1 MTEEKI
7 DKTSVTFLATYPPRK
22 CGIGTFTHD
31 LARNVSQRYGEEL
44 SAKGK
49 VNIAALN
56 DRPEGYEYGP
66 EVGFEINAQN
76 KLDYRRAADYVNLS
90 DTRVVNVQ
98 HEYGIFGG
106 EDGENLLTF
115 LDVVRKPVIS
125 TLHTILKKPSDH
137 QREVLKKVCDLSTEV
152 VVLANKGKELLRDVY
167 DVSPDKVSMIPHGAP
182 DVPFLDTSYYK
193 EDYGIEGRSVIL
205 TFGLLG
211 PNKGIEIAIEAM
223 EQVAEEFPE
232 SLYIILG
239 ATHPHVKKERGEEYR
254 LNLERMV
261 RERGLQNN
269 VVFHEMFVPLD
280 ELTKYLVTSD
290 IYLTPYL
297 SREQIS
303 SGTLAYA
310 VALGNAV
317 VSTPYWYAEEMLA
330 DGRGKLVPFED
341 PEATGEA
348 LIDLLANEGKR
359 QSMRRSAYQFGR
371 DMIWHSVAGK
381 YQEKYNE
388 AIKRYKKDV
397 KVSIGDQIDPSD
409 SLPDLPEIKLD
420 YLKTLTD
427 DTGIYQHA
435 SYTVPN
441 REFGY
446 TTDDNARAAI
456 VALDQW
462 KIFGD
467 DSALELLRT
476 YLSFL
481 KSALDP
487 QTGMARNYLSFDRK
501 WGEEER
507 TEDAHGRL
515 VWAAGTLIR
524 KRPNEQLAGYGNQLF
539 HDAVDPV
546 RDFISPRAWAFSIL
560 GIRRYLDKF
569 GGDRNTKLLGT
580 SLAEKLLER
589 FKENSSED
597 WVWLED
603 SVTYENARLPQALIC
618 WGDFTSNDEMT
629 SWGLKSLRWLMD
641 VQTDSDS
648 GVLSLIGNE
657 GWLDRGG
664 EKADFDQQPVEVA
677 ALIDAN
683 WQAYQATESRDYL
696 ENIYMAFNWF
706 LGKNDL
712 GVTLYDFRRGGCRD
726 GLHPSR
732 VNENEGAESTLS
744 WLMSL
749 QRMYKLMGELKS
761 EPEEV
766 SQGSGAKTSG

>member
-1 MTEEKI
+1 MTDEKI
-7 DKTSVTFLATYPPRK
+7 GETSVTFLATYPPRK

-44 SAKGK
+44 SAKGR

-56 DRPEGYEYGP
+56 DQPEGYEYGP

-125 TLHTILKKPSDH
+125 TLHTILKNPSDH
-137 QREVLKKVCDLSTEV
+137 QREVLKEVCNLSTEV
-152 VVLANKGKELLRDVY
+152 VVLANKGKELLRDFY
-167 DVSPDKVSMIPHGAP
+167 DVPPDKVSMIPHGAP

-211 PNKGIEIAIEAM
+211 PNKGIEVAIEAM
-223 EQVAEEFPE
+223 ERVAKEFPE
-232 SLYIILG
+232 SLYIVLG
-239 ATHPHVKKERGEEYR
+239 ATHPHVKEERGEEYR

-280 ELTKYLVTSD
+280 ELKKYLVTSD

-330 DGRGKLVPFED
+330 DGRGKLVPFENPD
-341 PEATGEA
+341 ATGEA
-348 LIDLLANEGKR
+348 IIDLLANEGKR
-359 QSMRRSAYQFGR
+359 QAMRRSAYQFGR
-371 DMIWHSVAGK
+371 DMIWHSVAAK
-381 YQEKYNE
+381 YQEKYHE
-388 AIKRYKKDV
+388 AIKKYKEDV
-397 KVSIGDQIDPSD
+397 KVSTGEQVDPSD
-409 SLPDLPEIKLD
+409 SLPDLPEVKID

-441 REFGY
+441 RKFGY
-446 TTDDNARAAI
+446 TTDDNARGAI

-462 KIFGD
+462 KIFGE

-481 KSALDP
+481 GSAIDP
-487 QTGMARNYLSFDRK
+487 QTGQARNYLSFDRQ
-501 WGEEER
+501 WEREER

-515 VWAAGTLIR
+515 VWAAGTLIK
-524 KRPNEQLAGYGNQLF
+524 KRPNEALVGYGNQLF
-539 HDAVDPV
+539 HQAADSVS
-546 RDFISPRAWAFSIL
+546 DFTSPRAWAFSIL

-569 GGDRNTKLLGT
+569 EGDRNTKLLGN
-580 SLAEKLLER
+580 SLADRLLER
-589 FKENSSED
+589 FKENSSDD
-597 WVWLED
+597 WVWPED

-618 WGDFTSNDEMT
+618 WGDFTSNEEMKD
-629 SWGLKSLRWLMD
+629 WGLKSLRWLMD
-641 VQTDSDS
+641 IQTDSS
-648 GVLSLIGNE
+648 RNIISLIGND
-657 GWLDRGG
+657 GWLVRGG
-664 EKADFDQQPVEVA
+664 KKADYDQQPVEVA

-683 WQAYQATESRDYL
+683 WQAWQATDSREYL

-712 GVTLYDFRRGGCRD
+712 GVTLYDFRSGGCRD

-732 VNENEGAESTLS
+732 ANENEGAESTLS
-744 WLMSL
+744 WLMAL

-761 EPEEV
+761 KPELKQKSEPTTEN
-766 SQGSGAKTSG
+766 K

>member
-1 MTEEKI
+1 MTDEKI
-7 DKTSVTFLATYPPRK
+7 GKTSVTFFATYPPRK

-44 SAKGK
+44 SAKGG
-49 VNIAALN
+49 VTIAALN

-66 EVGFEINAQN
+66 EVGFEINAKN

-98 HEYGIFGG
+98 HEFGIFGG

-125 TLHTILKKPSDH
+125 TLHTILKQPSDH

-167 DVSPDKVSMIPHGAP
+167 DVTPKKVSMIPHGAP
-182 DVPFLDTSYYK
+182 DVPFLDTTYYK

-211 PNKGIEIAIEAM
+211 PNKGIEVAIKAM
-223 EQVAEEFPE
+223 EQVAEKFPN

-261 RERGLQNN
+261 KERGLQDN
-269 VVFHEMFVPLD
+269 VVFHDMFVPLD
-280 ELTKYLVTSD
+280 ELKKYLVTSD

-317 VSTPYWYAEEMLA
+317 VSTPYWYAEELLA

-341 PEATGEA
+341 PDATGKA
-348 LIDLLANEGKR
+348 IVDLLGNEKKR
-359 QSMRRSAYQFGR
+359 QAMRRSAYQFGR
-371 DMIWHSVAGK
+371 DMIWNSVAAK

-388 AIKRYKKDV
+388 AIKKYKSDV
-397 KVSIGDQIDPSD
+397 KVSHNKQVDPSD
-409 SLPDLPEIKLD
+409 NLPDLPEVKID

-441 REFGY
+441 RKHGY
-446 TTDDNARAAI
+446 TTDDNARGAMVAI
-456 VALDQW
+456 DHW
-462 KIFGD
+462 NIFGE
-467 DSALELLRT
+467 DSALDLLRT

-481 KSALDP
+481 GSAIDT
-487 QTGMARNYLSFDRK
+487 QDGRARNYLTFDRK
-501 WGEEER
+501 WKREKR

-515 VWAAGTLIR
+515 LWAAGTLIR
-524 KRPNEQLAGYGNQLF
+524 KKPNASLVGYGNQLF
-539 HDAVDPV
+539 QQAMEPVDE
-546 RDFISPRAWAFSIL
+546 FTSPRAWAFSIL
-560 GIRRYLDKF
+560 GIRRYLDEF
-569 GGDRNTKLLGT
+569 GGDRNAKRVG
-580 SLAEKLLER
+580 SDLADKMLEK
-589 FKENSSED
+589 FKENSSDD
-597 WVWLED
+597 WVWPED

-618 WGDFTSNDEMT
+618 WGDFSSNQEMME
-629 SWGLKSLRWLMD
+629 WGLKSLHWLMD
-641 VQTDSDS
+641 IQYDSS
-648 GVLSLIGNE
+648 RGILSLIGTD
-657 GWLDRGG
+657 GWLVRGE
-664 EKADFDQQPVEVA
+664 EKADYDQQPVEVA

-683 WQAYQATESRDYL
+683 WQAWEATESRDYL
-696 ENIYMAFNWF
+696 KNIYTAFNWF

-712 GVTLYDFRRGGCRD
+712 GVTLYDFRSGGCRD

-749 QRMYKLMGELKS
+749 HRMYKLMGVLKS
-761 EPEEV
+761 EPGEGLELET
-766 SQGSGAKTSG
+766 KTSGE

>member
-1 MTEEKI
+1 MNMNK
-7 DKTSVTFLATYPPRK
+7 KKAGKPSVTFLATYPPRK

-31 LARNVSQRYGEEL
+31 LARNVSQRYGQEL
-44 SAKGK
+44 SAKGR

-90 DTRVVNVQ
+90 DTRVINVQ

-106 EDGENLLTF
+106 RDGENLLTF

-125 TLHTILKKPSDH
+125 TLHTILKEPSDS
-137 QREVLKKVCDLSTEV
+137 QKEVLEEVCNLSTEV
-152 VVLANKGKELLRDVY
+152 VVLANKGKQLLRDVY
-167 DVSPDKVSMIPHGAP
+167 DVPPEKVSMIPHGAP

-193 EDYGIEGRSVIL
+193 EDYGIEGRPVIL

-211 PNKGIEIAIEAM
+211 PNKGIEVAIEAM
-223 EQVAEEFPE
+223 EQVAERFPE
-232 SLYIILG
+232 SLYIVLG
-239 ATHPHVKKERGEEYR
+239 ATHPHVKREKGEEYR

-280 ELTKYLVTSD
+280 ELVKYLVTSD

-317 VSTPYWYAEEMLA
+317 VSTPYWYAEELLA
-330 DGRGKLVPFED
+330 DDRGVLVPFED
-341 PEATGEA
+341 SEATGEA
-348 LIDLLANEGKR
+348 IIDLLANEGKR
-359 QSMRRSAYQFGR
+359 QAMRRNAYQFGR

-381 YQEKYNE
+381 YKEKYNE
-388 AIKRYKKDV
+388 AIGKYKKDA
-397 KVSIGDQIDPSD
+397 KVVLGSQIDPSD
-409 SLPDLPEIKLD
+409 SLPDLPEVKLN

-427 DTGIYQHA
+427 DTGVYQHA
-435 SYTVPN
+435 TYTVPN
-441 REFGY
+441 RDFGY

-456 VALDQW
+456 VALNQW
-462 KIFGD
+462 KLFGD
-467 DSALELLRT
+467 ESALELLRT

-481 KSALDP
+481 GSALDP
-487 QTGMARNYLSFDRK
+487 DTGEARNFLSFGRQ
-501 WGEEER
+501 WEQEER

-524 KRPNEQLAGYGNQLF
+524 RRPSEPLVGYGNQLF
-539 HDAVDPV
+539 HRAVEAV
-546 RDFISPRAWAFSIL
+546 SNFTSPRAWAFSVL

-569 GGDRNTKLLGT
+569 EGDRNTKLVGS
-580 SLAEKLLER
+580 SLANKLLER
-589 FKENSSED
+589 FEENSSDD
-597 WVWLED
+597 WMWPED

-618 WGDFTSNDEMT
+618 WGDYTSNEEMKR
-629 SWGLKSLRWLMD
+629 WGRESLDWLMD
-641 VQTDSDS
+641 IQTDSGR

-657 GWLDRGG
+657 GWLNRG
-664 EKADFDQQPVEVA
+664 EKKADFDQQPVEVA

-683 WQAYQATESRDYL
+683 WQAYKATGTEEYL
-696 ENIYMAFNWF
+696 DNVYMAFNWF

-712 GVTLYDFRRGGCRD
+712 GVTLYDFRSGGCRD
-726 GLHPSR
+726 GLHQSR

-749 QRMYKLMGELKS
+749 QRMYRLMGKLKRK
-761 EPEEV
+761 PEVKQE
-766 SQGSGAKTSG
+766 SGATTS

>member
-1 MTEEKI
+1 MTEKKI
-7 DKTSVTFLATYPPRK
+7 GKTSVTFLATYPPRK

-44 SAKGK
+44 SAKSK
-49 VNIAALN
+49 VSIAALN

-106 EDGENLLTF
+106 EDGDNLLTF

-125 TLHTILKKPSDH
+125 TLHTILKNPSDH
-137 QREVLKKVCDLSTEV
+137 QREVLREVCNLSTEV
-152 VVLANKGKELLRDVY
+152 VVLANKGKELLRNVY
-167 DVSPDKVSMIPHGAP
+167 DVNPDKVSMIPHGAP

-211 PNKGIEIAIEAM
+211 PNKGIEVAIEAM
-223 EQVAEEFPE
+223 EEVAEKFPE
-232 SLYIILG
+232 SLYIVLG
-239 ATHPHVKKERGEEYR
+239 ATHPHVKKEMGEEYR

-297 SREQIS
+297 SRDQIS

-341 PEATGEA
+341 PDATGKA
-348 LIDLLANEGKR
+348 IIDLLANEGKR
-359 QSMRRSAYQFGR
+359 QTMRRSAYQFGR
-371 DMIWHSVAGK
+371 DMIWHSVAAK

-388 AIKRYKKDV
+388 AIKKYKKDV
-397 KVSIGDQIDPSD
+397 KVSSGKQVDPSD
-409 SLPDLPEIKLD
+409 SLPDLPEVKLD

-446 TTDDNARAAI
+446 TTDDNARGAI
-456 VALDQW
+456 VALGQW

-467 DSALELLRT
+467 DTALELLRT

-481 KSALDP
+481 GSAIDP
-487 QTGMARNYLSFDRK
+487 QTGQARNYLSFDRK
-501 WGEEER
+501 WEREER

-524 KRPNEQLAGYGNQLF
+524 KRPNKALVGYGNQLF
-539 HDAVDPV
+539 HRAVDSV
-546 RDFISPRAWAFSIL
+546 SDFTSPRAWAFSIL

-569 GGDRNTKLLGT
+569 EGDRNTKLLGT
-580 SLAEKLLER
+580 SLADKLLER
-589 FKENSSED
+589 IKENSSDD
-597 WVWLED
+597 WIWPED

-618 WGDFTSNDEMT
+618 WGDFTSNEEMKD
-629 SWGLKSLRWLMD
+629 WGLKSLRWLMD
-641 VQTDSDS
+641 IQTDSS
-648 GVLSLIGNE
+648 REIISLIGND
-657 GWLDRGG
+657 GWLVRGG
-664 EKADFDQQPVEVA
+664 EKADYDQQPVEVA

-683 WQAYQATESRDYL
+683 WQAWKATDSRAYL
-696 ENIYMAFNWF
+696 ENIYKAFNWF

-712 GVTLYDFRRGGCRD
+712 GVTLYDFRSGGCRD

-749 QRMYKLMGELKS
+749 QRMYKIMGELKS
-761 EPEEV
+761 KPEVKQE
-766 SQGSGAKTSG
+766 SGTTTSGQ